1 MSILHELVQDIPI
14 PKMVKVKQSFD
25 DKKIDNLS
33 NVLLEQFDQKQLAQ
47 QVKPG
52 MEIAVAVGSR
62 GLDRLVEMTKTTI
75 DFLKKHGAKPFIV
88 PCMGGS
94 HGGATGPGQKAV
106 LEHLGVKEEIV
117 GAEIRSSMEVIKI
130 DELENGLPI
139 YVDKIASEADGIVVI
154 NRVKPH
160 TAFRGP
166 VESGIMKMISIGS
179 ANKRVQR
186 LVTN

>member
-1 MSILHELVQDIPI
+1 MIRLSILHELVQDIPI

-75 DFLKKHGAKPFIV
+75 DFLKKAWRKAIYRSMHGESWRRYRTWAKSGF
-88 PCMGGS
+88 
-94 HGGATGPGQKAV
+94 
-106 LEHLGVKEEIV
+106 
-117 GAEIRSSMEVIKI
+117 R
-130 DELENGLPI
+130 
-139 YVDKIASEADGIVVI
+139 
-154 NRVKPH
+154 
-160 TAFRGP
+160 AFRC
-166 VESGIMKMISIGS
+166 
-179 ANKRVQR
+179 KRR
-186 LVTN
+186 NSRC

>member
-75 DFLKKHGAKPFIV
+75 DFLKKSMAQ
-88 PCMGGS
+88 S
-94 HGGATGPGQKAV
+94 HLSFHAWGVMAALPD
-106 LEHLGVKEEIV
+106 LGK
-117 GAEIRSSMEVIKI
+117 
-130 DELENGLPI
+130 
-139 YVDKIASEADGIVVI
+139 
-154 NRVKPH
+154 
-160 TAFRGP
+160 
-166 VESGIMKMISIGS
+166 
-179 ANKRVQR
+179 KRF
-186 LVTN
+186 